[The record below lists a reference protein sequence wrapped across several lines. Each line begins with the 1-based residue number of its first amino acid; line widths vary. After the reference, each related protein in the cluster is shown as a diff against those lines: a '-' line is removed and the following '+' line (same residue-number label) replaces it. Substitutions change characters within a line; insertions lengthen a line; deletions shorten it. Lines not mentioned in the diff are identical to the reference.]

1 MPFTNI
7 FILDP
12 GQQTNPCCHAGDQ
25 FGQTH
30 IVNSQYCHIEGQRV
44 HSLTNSSACAK
55 AFYRCCMSHD
65 SPTRAIQAL
74 DTHATKTS
82 FFDFGKIFIL

>member
-1 MPFTNI
+1 
-7 FILDP
+7 
-12 GQQTNPCCHAGDQ
+12 
-25 FGQTH
+25 
-30 IVNSQYCHIEGQRV
+30 
-44 HSLTNSSACAK
+44 
-55 AFYRCCMSHD
+55 MSHD